1 MANTRR
7 VLSQE
12 RVEKLILSGGK
23 KFVSYKEGA
32 ELLSMGLHGFQDLA
46 KDANVI
52 YRVKRRVLVN
62 IQMVY
67 DFMEA
72 FHEES

>member
-12 RVEKLILSGGK
+12 RVEKLFLSSGK

-32 ELLSMGLHGFQDLA
+32 ELLSMGLHSFQDLA
-46 KDANVI
+46 KDANAI

-72 FHEES
+72 FHEEN